1 MLQRAYERLMTHAL
15 LDPSFGAAL
24 LVDPRKAAL
33 HEGYSPLLAESLVGL
48 RATTLNDFAASLHRR
63 IYGRSAESPVLGM
76 PPQREVHD
84 VIIPFKKTV
93 RG

>member
-33 HEGYSPLLAESLVGL
+33 REGYSPLLAESLVGL
-48 RATTLNDFAASLHRR
+48 RAGTLNEFAATLHRR
-63 IYGRSAESPVLGM
+63 VYGRSAD
-76 PPQREVHD
+76 PPTINMLPQHEPLSAIV
-84 VIIPFKKTV
+84 PFRKSV